1 MKETVKRKVTYYQ
14 ISKCNSKQSKQ
25 I

>member
-1 MKETVKRKVTYYQ
+1 MKENVKKEVTYYQ
-14 ISKCNSKQSKQ
+14 ISKCNSKQSKR